1 MALANK
7 STETKD
13 MAITNS
19 RDTAA
24 MNSKG
29 TAATEDD
36 AHAEAIRNNIRG
48 SFLHY
53 SPSYSSS
60 IITWFEQC
68 QVRLVQGSLKHYVY
82 HSYPLR

>member
-19 RDTAA
+19 KD
-24 MNSKG
+24 

-36 AHAEAIRNNIRG
+36 EHAEAIWNHIRG
-48 SFLHY
+48 SFLYY

-68 QVRLVQGSLKHYVY
+68 QVRLVQESLKHCVY